1 MQDKSSDLLNN
12 FLFLLSQKVPA
23 TSKHIYF
30 WGVNDI
36 YDVMKKEV
44 LTFYQTAGDNCD
56 FL

>member
-44 LTFYQTAGDNCD
+44 TTSFQTAGDNRD